1 MKYNFFECVVIE
13 IFTSLKYYRE
23 ILYMF
28 EEWKE
33 NAEGGELGGCCCCRH
48 CCIQHLA
55 VAAFLLSASLFQNCY
70 FCTNKEAPTTEKT
83 HSKWVTKAS
92 SGKSPKGRKSHNQ
105 GIVL

>member
-1 MKYNFFECVVIE
+1 MCCDRDFYN
-13 IFTSLKYYRE
+13 LKYFRE

-28 EEWKE
+28 EERKE

-55 VAAFLLSASLFQNCY
+55 VAAFLLSALLFQNSH

-83 HSKWVTKAS
+83 HSKWVTKIEWEIS
-92 SGKSPKGRKSHNQ
+92 NR
-105 GIVL
+105 